1 MGPRSRAIH
10 EKSYQILVNGVIEL
24 ETDHFAM
31 ARAAFDAAPQCF
43 TSATIVFKN
52 GGRVIETVR
61 TGFYDH
67 QTKAVEI
74 LEREK

>member
-1 MGPRSRAIH
+1 MGPRSRTIH
-10 EKSYQILVNGVIEL
+10 DKSYQITVNGEIEI

-31 ARAAFDAAPQCF
+31 ARAAFGAAPQCF

-67 QTKAVEI
+67 ETKLVEI
-74 LEREK
+74 LSREK